1 MRDTILTENTMT
13 HYRLVIQLLTFFA
26 DADHPHRLSEMVA
39 SEPFCGEDSKQ
50 LHDLALSLHRV
61 GMLWRP
67 PHLGSTNTIYLIT
80 PLGTTLLQ
88 QLQALVEVKDG
99 QNRSGYTRTPVL

>member
-1 MRDTILTENTMT
+1 M
-13 HYRLVIQLLTFFA
+13 A
-26 DADHPHRLSEMVA
+26 A

-50 LHDLALSLHRV
+50 LHDLALSLYRV

-80 PLGTTLLQ
+80 PLGTALLQ
-88 QLQALVEVKDG
+88 QLQKLVDPVCKF
-99 QNRSGYTRTPVL
+99 NR